1 MARAIDS
8 EAAYQFLTDQ
18 LVKETGAFSRG
29 VNKGLNI
36 ARSAM
41 RNPDAMPTLT
51 PPNEWARVKER
62 LPEKKQDVLML
73 FNAGNMAVGWLNDTD
88 WCAYTDD
95 GFYTDCDSAPI
106 YWMPLPKPPKGS
118 EDVAENATTAERC
131 AWHEWIKER
140 FGGVR

>member
-1 MARAIDS
+1 MTREEAIAEIERLLECAKKLEGPQTFVEFRPAPALEMAL
-8 EAAYQFLTDQ
+8 AAL
-18 LVKETGAFSRG
+18 RG
-29 VNKGLNI
+29 
-36 ARSAM
+36 
-41 RNPDAMPTLT
+41 PTTAL
-51 PPNEWARVKER
+51 PNEWARVKER

-106 YWMPLPKPPKGS
+106 YWMPLPKPPKGT

-140 FGGVR
+140 FGDVR